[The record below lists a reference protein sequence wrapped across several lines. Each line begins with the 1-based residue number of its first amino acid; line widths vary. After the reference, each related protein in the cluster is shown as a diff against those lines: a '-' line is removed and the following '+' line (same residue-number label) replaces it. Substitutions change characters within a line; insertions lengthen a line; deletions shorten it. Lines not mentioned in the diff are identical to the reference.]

1 MFTYLTLLLLG
12 AVLYLYL
19 KITKKYGSFKAMGIP
34 EYNPVFPLGSPN
46 HWKLGTGRLNFVNSV
61 DEVYEAFP
69 NEKLVAHFQGG
80 SPQLV
85 VRDLELAKLVLI
97 KDFDHFVDRR
107 GLELTQDTE
116 AQKAM
121 GLMLTM
127 LKGDQWKAIRNTL
140 SPVFTSGKLKGMTPI
155 INKLGQ
161 DLVKHLEPFAKSGEE
176 FEAKQVMINFTTDV
190 IAECGFGINA
200 QAMLDPNSVFKQ
212 NVMKMSGGPKGS
224 IMSLIRLV
232 MILFLTPLARFL
244 RIKLMN
250 EESLNYFIQV
260 IRQTMATRKESKAK
274 RNDLIDLVLAALRDD
289 GRGPKEVED
298 AQFERDAQIEVKTP
312 FQSIPEEELELY
324 IVSNA
329 FILFFAGLETSST
342 IMSVCSVFLAT
353 HPDVQERL
361 YREIQDAIDEHGVQE
376 MPYDR
381 IQTLP
386 FLDMVINETL
396 RHYPLAIME
405 RQCVK
410 DYKFPGYDFVVPEGM
425 LVQVPSP
432 AIMKDAK
439 YFPDPLKFN
448 PENFSEA
455 NKAKRSPYAFL
466 GFGQGPRNCVGMRFA
481 LLQVK
486 IAIIRLVAN
495 FEVLPGP
502 NTSDQFRP
510 SPKSPSTQPI
520 NGTFIKI
527 VKRH

>member
-1 MFTYLTLLLLG
+1 MLVYLTLLFWG
-12 AVLYLYL
+12 ALVCLYF

-34 EYNPVFPLGSPN
+34 EYNP
-46 HWKLGTGRLNFVNSV
+46 
-61 DEVYEAFP
+61 
-69 NEKLVAHFQGG
+69 KLVAHFQGG

-121 GLMLTM
+121 GLMLNM

-200 QAMLDPNSVFKQ
+200 QVMLNPN
-212 NVMKMSGGPKGS
+212 
-224 IMSLIRLV
+224 I
-232 MILFLTPLARFL
+232 
-244 RIKLMN
+244 
-250 EESLNYFIQV
+250 

-274 RNDLIDLVLAALRDD
+274 RNDLIDLVLAALQDD
-289 GRGPKEVED
+289 GQGPKEVED
-298 AQFERDAQIEVKTP
+298 AQFEKDAQIKVKTS
-312 FQSIPEEELELY
+312 FQSIPEEELELH

-329 FILFFAGLETSST
+329 FTLFFVGLDTSST

-361 YREIQDAIDEHGVQE
+361 YREIQGAIDEHGVQE

-386 FLDMVINETL
+386 YLDMVINETL

-425 LVQVPSP
+425 VVQVPSP

-439 YFPDPLKFN
+439 YFPDPLKFD

-502 NTSDQFRP
+502 NTSDQLKP
-510 SPKSPSTQPI
+510 SPKS
-520 NGTFIKI
+520 
-527 VKRH
+527 

>member
-1 MFTYLTLLLLG
+1 MG
-12 AVLYLYL
+12 AILYLYVE
-19 KITKKYGSFKAMGIP
+19 ITKKYGTFKAIGVP
-34 EYNPVFPLGSPN
+34 EYNPKFPLGSPN
-46 HWKLGTGRLNFVNSV
+46 HWKLATGRLNFINSV
-61 DEVYEAFP
+61 DEVYDAFP

-85 VRDLELAKLVLI
+85 VRDMELAKLVLI

-107 GLELTQDTE
+107 GLELTEETE

-161 DLVKHLEPFAKSGEE
+161 DLVKHLEPLARSGEE
-176 FEAKQVMINFTTDV
+176 FEAKQSMVNFTTDV

-200 QAMLDPNSVFKQ
+200 QAMLNPDSVFKQ
-212 NVMKMSGGPKGS
+212 NVMKLSGGPKGS
-224 IMSLIRLV
+224 IMGMIRFV
-232 MILFLTPLARFL
+232 MILFLNPLARML
-244 RIKLMN
+244 KIKIMN
-250 EESLNYFIQV
+250 EESLNYFIKV
-260 IRQTMATRKESKAK
+260 IRQTMATRKESNTR
-274 RNDLIDLVLAALRDD
+274 RNDLIDLILDALKDD
-289 GRGPKEVED
+289 SQDPKPVED
-298 AQFERDAQIEVKTP
+298 AQFEKDAQIEVNTP

-342 IMSVCSVFLAT
+342 IMAVCSVFLAT

-361 YREIQDAIDEHGVQE
+361 HLEIQDAIDDHGSQDL
-376 MPYDR
+376 PYER
-381 IQTLP
+381 IHSLP
-386 FLDMVINETL
+386 YLDMVVNETL
-396 RHYPLAIME
+396 RHFPLAIME

-410 DYKFPGYDFVVPEGM
+410 DYKFPGYDFVVPAGM

-439 YFPDPLKFN
+439 YFPDPLRFN
-448 PENFSEA
+448 PENFNEE

-466 GFGQGPRNCVGMRFA
+466 AFGQGPRNCIGMRFA

-486 IAIIRLVAN
+486 IAIIRLLAN
-495 FEVLPGP
+495 YEILRSPKT
-502 NTSDQFRP
+502 NDQFRP
-510 SPKSPSTQPI
+510 SPKSPSGQPI
-520 NGTFIKI
+520 NGTFIRI
-527 VKRH
+527 AKR